1 MLPRIVF
8 HHVHKCA
15 GTTLLKFLEGTTSH
29 ERAVHLETLVAGQGG
44 DPTGMEARAAILRAE
59 FLHDPYGVHDWK
71 GLLGNAV
78 DVIFL
83 RDPVA
88 RLHSEWRMIT
98 RWDDA
103 LVSGRDE
110 RYRRLRAV
118 AREGF
123 PRFLALPGAT
133 IFGNAIAHH
142 LAFGEP
148 VRAELHAVCREAAPA
163 PVALVDLLEARLTAI
178 DVIGFVEEF
187 DESLAELVARLGC
200 FPPRGALQVHNVHA
214 APLSFSAEEQRRA
227 ESCTA
232 IDRRLVAAARASAPS
247 RHRGDRQALDAEA
260 CRGYRAR
267 ILAPPAAVLVDMGE
281 GFLNTGWHPCEINGR
296 KRARWTGPCSVAS
309 LDMRI
314 DRSRALRIR
323 LRVGNHLRS
332 TQVDDLRIVIDGQ
345 PCQVD
350 HWVLPPFDHFFEAA
364 IPAAPGSLPWLHVEI
379 DCLDTFSPTDVAD
392 TRRLGVEI
400 EEIEIGPAERFVPRS
415 LAGLGRVQEELS
427 RLATTPDGDRRMQV
441 LLESL
446 PAGAGD

>member
-15 GTTLLKFLEGTTSH
+15 GTTLLKFLEGTTTH
-29 ERAVHLETLVAGQGG
+29 ERAVHVEELVAGQGG
-44 DPTGMEARAAILRAE
+44 DPNGTEARAAILRAE

-123 PRFLALPGAT
+123 APFLALPGAAV
-133 IFGNAIAHH
+133 FGNAVAHH

-148 VRAELHAVCREAAPA
+148 VLAELQAACRSADPA
-163 PVALVDLLEARLTAI
+163 SALFDLLEARLAAI
-178 DVIGFVEEF
+178 DVVGFVEEF
-187 DESLAELVARLGC
+187 EDFLAELVARLGC
-200 FPPRGALQVHNVHA
+200 SPPRGSLQVHNKFA
-214 APLSFSAEEQRRA
+214 TSASLTAEERRLA
-227 ESCTA
+227 ESCTV
-232 IDRRLVAAARASAPS
+232 IDRRLVAGARDSAPS
-247 RHRGDRQALDAEA
+247 RRRGDRRALDAEA

-281 GFLNTGWHPCEINGR
+281 GFLGTGWHPCEINGR

-309 LDMRI
+309 LDVRI

-332 TQVDDLRIVIDGQ
+332 TQVDGLRIVIDGQ

-364 IPAAPGSLPWLHVEI
+364 IPVAPGSLPWLHVEI
-379 DCLDTFSPTDVAD
+379 DCLDTFSPTDAAD

-415 LAGLGRVQEELS
+415 LAALGRVQEELS

>member
-8 HHVHKCA
+8 HHVNKCA
-15 GTTLLKFLEGTTSH
+15 GTTLLKFLEGTTPH
-29 ERAVHLETLVAGQGG
+29 ERAVHVEELVAGQGG
-44 DPTGMEARAAILRAE
+44 DPNGTDARAAILRAE

-71 GLLGNAV
+71 ALLGNTL

-103 LVSGRDE
+103 LVASRDE

-123 PRFLALPGAT
+123 APFLALPGAT

-148 VRAELHAVCREAAPA
+148 VLAELQAVCRSADPA
-163 PVALVDLLEARLTAI
+163 SALFDLLEARLAAI
-178 DVIGFVEEF
+178 DVVGFVEEF
-187 DESLAELVARLGC
+187 EDFLAELVARLGC
-200 FPPRGALQVHNVHA
+200 SPPRGSLQVHNKFA
-214 APLSFSAEEQRRA
+214 TSASLTAEERRLA
-227 ESCTA
+227 ESCTV
-232 IDRRLVAAARASAPS
+232 IDRRLVAAARASAPA
-247 RHRGDRQALDAEA
+247 RRRGDRQALDAEA

-281 GFLNTGWHPCEINGR
+281 GFLGTGWHPCEINGR
-296 KRARWTGPCSVAS
+296 KRARWTGPCPVAS
-309 LDMRI
+309 LDLRI
-314 DRSRALRIR
+314 DRSRALHLR

-332 TQVDDLRIVIDGQ
+332 TQVDGLRIVIDGH

-350 HWVLPPFDHFFEAA
+350 HWVLPPFDHFFEVA

-379 DCLDTFSPTDVAD
+379 DCVDTFPPPNAAD
-392 TRRLGVEI
+392 SRLLGVEI
-400 EEIEIGPAERFVPRS
+400 EEIEIGPADRYAPRS
-415 LAGLGRVQEELS
+415 LTGLSLVRDKMAA
-427 RLATTPDGDRRMQV
+427 LARSADGDRRTQC
-441 LLESL
+441 LLDSL
-446 PAGAGD
+446 PVGAGD